1 MANFVLEKEC
11 GISVESLLDLEEV
24 LDNLSQEEYQDLVKN
39 AKAVGQKIREGSYLL
54 SALQVLN

>member
-39 AKAVGQKIREGSYLL
+39 AKAVGQKNS
-54 SALQVLN
+54 